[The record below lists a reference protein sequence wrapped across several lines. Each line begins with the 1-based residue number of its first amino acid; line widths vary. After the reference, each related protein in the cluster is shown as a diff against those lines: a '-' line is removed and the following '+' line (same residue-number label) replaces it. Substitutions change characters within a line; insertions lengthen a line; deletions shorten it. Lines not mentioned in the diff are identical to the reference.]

1 MVPKC
6 LSAWMSRFYPD
17 GSYVDLLKA
26 EGASIDSIHYSLY
39 SELIPDARYRSAGL
53 RAEAVIPF

>member
-1 MVPKC
+1 
-6 LSAWMSRFYPD
+6 MSRFYPD